1 MDAKSVGAS
10 IARLRKRCGM
20 TQTQLAARLSI
31 SDKTISR
38 WESGLGYPEVTI
50 FPNLAAV
57 LGVTVDYIMT
67 GERKGIL
74 IAGSINTDVF
84 KIVDNYLDNAMLA
97 NIIEMRQAVGGCVPN
112 TAINLAKL
120 DPALPVAVSGRVGD
134 DAQGRY
140 IVSQM
145 MHYGVN
151 CERLIV
157 SADHPTG
164 LCDVISLG
172 PDKRTLLCAK
182 GANAEYAPEDV
193 DFTGLNCAILH
204 IGYIPFLDKFVK
216 SDSQYGTVMA
226 KFLCDVQQ
234 KGIKTSIDVA
244 SYTDAD
250 NCANVAP
257 ALKYCNY
264 AIVNEIDSGMVSG
277 SGPYNADGSINIEA
291 IRETMDSMVSLGVKN
306 KVIVCCRE
314 MSFCLD
320 VPTGAFTMIPSLNI
334 PDRLMK
340 GNTGFSDAFSAGS
353 LYGIYYNY
361 DDQHL
366 LEFASAAAA
375 CSLLAENSTDG
386 MRNRVEVEKLYCK
399 YKTKSN

>member
-10 IARLRKRCGM
+10 IAQLRKRCGM

-74 IAGSINTDVF
+74 VAGSINTNVF
-84 KIVDNYLDNAMLA
+84 KIVDNYLDNAMRA

-120 DPALPVAVSGRVGD
+120 DSALPVAVSGRVGD
-134 DAQGRY
+134 DEHGRY

-151 CERLIV
+151 CERVIV
-157 SADHPTG
+157 SAEQPTG
-164 LCDVISLG
+164 FHDVISMSSG
-172 PDKRTLLCAK
+172 KRTLLCAG
-182 GANAEYAPEDV
+182 GANAEYTPEDV

-204 IGYIPFLDKFVK
+204 IGYIPFLDKFDK
-216 SDSQYGTVMA
+216 SDPQYGTVMA
-226 KFLCDVQQ
+226 RFLCNVQQ
-234 KGIKTSIDVA
+234 KGIKTSIDVV
-244 SYTDAD
+244 SHTDSDDRAK
-250 NCANVAP
+250 VAP

-264 AIVNEIDSGMVSG
+264 AIVNEIDNGMVSG
-277 SGPYNADGSINIEA
+277 LGSYNADSSINIENV
-291 IRETMDSMVSLGVKN
+291 RETMDFMASCGVQD
-306 KVIVCCRE
+306 KVIVRCRE

-320 VPTGAFTMIPSLNI
+320 VPTGAFTMVPSLNI

-340 GNTGFSDAFSAGS
+340 GNTDVGDAFCAGS

-366 LEFASAAAA
+366 LEFATAAAA
-375 CSLLAENSTDG
+375 CSLFAENSTDG
-386 MRNRVEVEKLYCK
+386 MRNRVEVEKLCSK
-399 YKTKSN
+399 YKFKSI